1 MKLALHGVA
10 LAAVLALPTVAAS
23 APDAT
28 TFPAEA
34 AIPARLT
41 LLPANG
47 PIGRENPFYKGYRPT
62 FIFPGAKDEMMC
74 AIDLPG
80 DREKVDP
87 GESVEVALRCVDPVP
102 VKPDALAFIFKEGGR
117 KVGEGEV
124 HLADH

>member
-28 TFPAEA
+28 TFPAET

-62 FIFPGAKDEMMC
+62 FVFPGARD
-74 AIDLPG
+74 D
-80 DREKVDP
+80 
-87 GESVEVALRCVDPVP
+87 
-102 VKPDALAFIFKEGGR
+102 KPDALAFIFKEGGR
-117 KVGEGEV
+117 KVGEGELRLTG
-124 HLADH
+124 H